1 MTAGSYW
8 SCLERH
14 TDWDG
19 HWMNHP
25 AARAR
30 INRRVTGDP
39 ERWPIAWLPGVVP
52 DRVPFALALSIGC
65 GVGNFERSLVELGIV
80 GKVTG
85 IDASAEVL
93 ASARRSAE
101 KAGMASRIQYVCGD
115 ARELVKAAR
124 GLDAVFFHASL
135 HHFDRPGELLADVR
149 RALAP
154 RGVLYLDEYVGPARD
169 EWTWRH
175 LLEWNAVYRTVPA
188 RVRRT
193 RIVRRPINAEDPTEG
208 IASSGILP
216 AVAEHFHV
224 LARRDYGGNFLEP
237 IYPSLLRPNQ
247 PGGPRPELF
256 DACVEKLLD
265 REEQLLARGR
275 ASFFSVVVAE
285 AIPGAG
291 R

>member
-25 AARAR
+25 AARAA

-39 ERWPIAWLPGVVP
+39 ARWPIAWLPDVVP
-52 DRVPFALALSIGC
+52 DRVPFARALSIGC

-80 GKVTG
+80 AMVTG
-85 IDASAEVL
+85 IDASAE
-93 ASARRSAE
+93 AMAEARRLAE
-101 KAGMASRIQYVCGD
+101 EAGMAARIRYVHAD
-115 ARELVKAAR
+115 AREFVREAR

-135 HHFDRPGELLADVR
+135 HHFDRLPELLADVR
-149 RALAP
+149 RALAV

-175 LLEWNAVYRTVPA
+175 LLAWNAVYRALPS
-188 RVRRT
+188 RLRRT
-193 RIVRRPINAEDPTEG
+193 KIVRRPINAEDPTEA

-216 AVAEHFHV
+216 AVLKQFGV
-224 LARRDYGGNFLEP
+224 LARRDYGGNLLEP

-247 PGGPRPELF
+247 PGGPEPEVF
-256 DACVEKLLD
+256 DRCVDELLD
-265 REEQLLARGR
+265 REDRLLARGR
-275 ASFFSVVVAE
+275 ASYFSVVVAE
-285 AIPGAG
+285 PA
-291 R
+291 